1 MAPSGWPR
9 VAPLTRFRRTCGAPT
24 VRPPCPRCLHVSD
37 TATPAQ
43 PASPAP
49 PASPARPARG
59 TRPGYWLL
67 PGILGLAAIVLLLV
81 VGAAVAFAALAGARG
96 VSQGESNWTEAQKN
110 LVIGMHSFASTAS
123 AGDRDRFREA
133 IAFHGKVEEVLALV
147 EGGEADRET
156 LEAAAA
162 AVPGF
167 QGEARAFARAFVW
180 FRGAEFVNAA
190 TAEWV
195 HAQQQVAGIAS
206 LAPALEAAVTRGDE
220 AAVREILANASR
232 LDQEIGQF
240 RARFIEASNRW
251 ARVAL
256 RGSAIALSLLGI
268 LLLVLG
274 SLGLVYVLRRLERSE
289 AELRES
295 RARFEQVTGAIRE
308 VFWLTSPDKA
318 RAFYVS
324 PGFESVWGRGI
335 EEATA
340 NPMGWLDQVHPEDRE
355 RVETSLSAQQEGRY
369 DIEYR
374 IRTPGGQVKHLR
386 DRAFPVLDEAGRVVR
401 IAGITED
408 ITERKALERELLQ
421 AHKLRSVAHLAA
433 GIAHEFNNL
442 LTAMRSHVQFLEQ
455 DLADHPDTRQ
465 DLDGIRDAADRA
477 GTLTRKLLAFA
488 RQQVVLPGPVNL
500 AGLISDVTPL
510 LRSLL
515 PPRIYLEI
523 EAPADLPAAR
533 ADREHLREA
542 LLSVVTN
549 SRDALQAGGTIH
561 LVARRLTEAD
571 LAAVRTRLDE
581 PARSG
586 IPVEGRPLEGENFL
600 VLEVRD
606 DGTGMTEEIR
616 SQVFE
621 PFHGGRNGAAAA
633 GLGLPAVL
641 GLMEQMNGGV
651 ALDSRLG
658 VGTRVRLFLPL
669 DPVGVGEGA
678 AAT

>member
-1 MAPSGWPR
+1 
-9 VAPLTRFRRTCGAPT
+9 
-24 VRPPCPRCLHVSD
+24 VSD

-43 PASPAP
+43 PAP
-49 PASPARPARG
+49 PASPGRPARS
-59 TRPGYWLL
+59 TRPGYWVA

-81 VGAAVAFAALAGARG
+81 AGSAVAFAALAGARA
-96 VSQGESNWTEAQKN
+96 VAQGESNWTHAQKD
-110 LVIGMHSFASTAS
+110 LVIAMHSFASTAN
-123 AGDRDRFREA
+123 ADDLGRLREA
-133 IAFHGKVEEVLALV
+133 IAFHQGVEEILALV
-147 EGGEADRET
+147 EGGEADRQT

-162 AVPGF
+162 AIPGF
-167 QGEARAFARAFVW
+167 EGEARAFARAFVW

-190 TAEWV
+190 IAEWA
-195 HAQQQVAGIAS
+195 HAQRQVAELAR
-206 LAPALEAAVTRGDE
+206 LAPALEAAVSQGDDP
-220 AAVREILANASR
+220 AVQGILANVNG
-232 LDQEIGQF
+232 LDREIGHF
-240 RARFIEASNRW
+240 RARFVEASDRW

-268 LLLVLG
+268 VLLLLG
-274 SLGLVYVLRRLERSE
+274 SLGLVYVLRRLSRSE

-308 VFWLTSPDKA
+308 VFWLTSPDKT

-335 EEATA
+335 EEAWA
-340 NPMGWLDQVHPEDRE
+340 DPMGWLDQVHPEDRE
-355 RVETSLSAQQEGRY
+355 RVEASLSAQQEGRY

-386 DRAFPVLDEAGRVVR
+386 DRAFPVPDEAGQVVR

-421 AHKLRSVAHLAA
+421 AQKLRSVAHLAA
-433 GIAHEFNNL
+433 GVAHEFNNL
-442 LTAMRSHVQFLEQ
+442 LTAMRSHVQFLDQ
-455 DLADHPDTRQ
+455 DLADRPDTRQ
-465 DLDGIRDAADRA
+465 DLDGIRVAADRA
-477 GTLTRKLLAFA
+477 GMLTRKLLAFG

-515 PPRIYLEI
+515 PPRIRLEI
-523 EAPADLPAAR
+523 EAPTDLPPAR

-549 SRDALQAGGTIH
+549 SRDALQAGGTIR
-561 LVARRLTEAD
+561 LVARRLTAAD
-571 LAAVRTRLDE
+571 LVPVRTRLDE
-581 PARSG
+581 PARTG
-586 IPVEGRPLEGENFL
+586 IPVEGRPLEGEDFV
-600 VLEVRD
+600 VLEVQD
-606 DGTGMTEEIR
+606 DGTGMTEEVR

-621 PFHGGRNGAAAA
+621 PFYGGRNGAAAA

-651 ALDSRLG
+651 ALDSRPG
-658 VGTRVRLFLPL
+658 EGTRVRLFLPL
-669 DPVGVGEGA
+669 DPAGVGEGA
-678 AAT
+678 PAA